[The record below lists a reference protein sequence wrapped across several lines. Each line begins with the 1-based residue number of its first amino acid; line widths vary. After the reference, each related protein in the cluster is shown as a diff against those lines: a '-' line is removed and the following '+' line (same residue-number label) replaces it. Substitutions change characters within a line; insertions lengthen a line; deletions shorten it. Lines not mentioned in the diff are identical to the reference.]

1 MKYYL
6 RAVQKHGF
14 PKKVWSDKGEET
26 DLIAECQVTFR
37 RDQKPDLPF
46 HKAYIYGTSTA
57 NQRIEAWWNLL
68 ATGQTEQWRKLFE
81 QFEQEGYFDSSTD
94 YDKIAIRFLYMPLI
108 WEHVYTFVQVHNTHR
123 IRRQRNRE
131 EYLPTGML

>member
-1 MKYYL
+1 MPSY
-6 RAVQKHGF
+6 F
-14 PKKVWSDKGEET
+14 PSRPK
-26 DLIAECQVTFR
+26 
-37 RDQKPDLPF
+37 DLPF

-123 IRRQRNRE
+123 IWRQRNRE